1 MKKVAILT
9 TGHPPKDER
18 IFHKIAHSLNQN
30 GFMVF
35 ILCSTQEISDTIDE
49 IEFIGFDQKREGT
62 RSFQK
67 IRRLLQLLKF
77 TDVDFVHACEPM
89 AVLIGFIYKIK
100 MRTHKKVKLFY
111 DVTEWYPENI
121 VKSTL
126 WILRPFKLIFGHA
139 FNFIVSNFADKII
152 LGEIYKKK
160 RYDYFAPQKKKH
172 IVSYFP
178 ILKHYAPC
186 TQEFTGNEIVFGFA
200 GVISVSRGLEII
212 SETLIQFKKR
222 NLKLNV
228 KFILTGRF
236 ENESEKIILTEVETA
251 GIKIEFYDWADY
263 TEFQKYLEPVHICFD
278 VRPMNGI
285 YERSLPIKIFDYMAL
300 GKCIVASDY
309 KPLRD
314 TFEVANCGILVNP
327 KNLIKIVNTIEEL
340 LKNPKRISELG
351 ENGRKA
357 AEEIFNWAKCEEE
370 LLKIYN
376 S

>member
-18 IFHKIAHSLNQN
+18 IFHKIAQSLSQN
-30 GFMVF
+30 GFKVF

-49 IEFIGFDQKREGT
+49 IEFIGFDQNKEGT

-67 IRRLLQLLKF
+67 IKRLIELLKI
-77 TDVDFVHACEPM
+77 TDADFVHACEPM
-89 AVLIGFIYKIK
+89 AVLVGFIYKMK
-100 MRTHKKVKLFY
+100 MGIQKKVLLHY

-126 WILRPFKLIFGHA
+126 LILRPFKIVFGHA
-139 FNFIVSNFADKII
+139 FNFIVSNLADKII

-160 RYDYFAPQKKKH
+160 RYDYFAPHKQKH
-172 IVSYFP
+172 IVSYYP
-178 ILKHYAPC
+178 ILRHYNPS
-186 TQEFTGNEIVFGFA
+186 TQEFTGNEIVFGYA
-200 GVISVSRGLEII
+200 GVISVSRGLKII
-212 SETLIQFKKR
+212 SDTLIRLKMR
-222 NLKLNV
+222 NSNLSI
-228 KFILTGRF
+228 KFILAGRF
-236 ENESEKIILTEVETA
+236 EDESEKIILTEFETA

-278 VRPMNGI
+278 IRPMNGI

-309 KPLRD
+309 KPIRD

-327 KNLIKIVNTIEEL
+327 NNMNELVTAIEEL

-357 AEEIFNWAKCEEE
+357 AEEIFNWEKCEEE

>member
-18 IFHKIAHSLNQN
+18 IFHKIAHSLNKH
-30 GFMVF
+30 GFSLF
-35 ILCSTQEISDTIDE
+35 IVCSTQELNETIDE
-49 IEFIGFDQKREGT
+49 VEFVGFDQKKEGT

-67 IRRLLQLLKF
+67 IKRLLQLLKF
-77 TDVDFVHACEPM
+77 TDADFIHACEPM

-121 VKSTL
+121 IKSTL
-126 WILRPFKLIFGHA
+126 WILRPFKLVFGHA
-139 FNFIVSNFADKII
+139 FNLIVSNLADEII

-160 RYDYFAPQKKKH
+160 RYDNFAPHKKKY
-172 IVSYFP
+172 IVSYYP
-178 ILKHYAPC
+178 ILKHYDPC
-186 TQEFTGNEIVFGFA
+186 TQKFNGNEIVFGYA
-200 GVISVSRGLEII
+200 GLISVSRGLEII
-212 SETLIQFKKR
+212 SETLIQLKKR
-222 NLKLNV
+222 NSNLNV
-228 KFILTGRF
+228 KFILAGRF
-236 ENESEKIILTEVETA
+236 ENETEKIILTELETA

-278 VRPMNGI
+278 LRPMNGI
-285 YERSLPIKIFDYMAL
+285 YEKSLPIKIFDYMAL
-300 GKCIVASDY
+300 GKCIVASNY
-309 KPLRD
+309 KPIKD
-314 TFEVANCGILVNP
+314 TFEVANCGLLVNP
-327 KNLIKIVNTIEEL
+327 KNIIEIVNTIEEL
-340 LKNPKRISELG
+340 VKNQKRISELG

-357 AEEIFNWAKCEEE
+357 TEEIFNWEKCEEE